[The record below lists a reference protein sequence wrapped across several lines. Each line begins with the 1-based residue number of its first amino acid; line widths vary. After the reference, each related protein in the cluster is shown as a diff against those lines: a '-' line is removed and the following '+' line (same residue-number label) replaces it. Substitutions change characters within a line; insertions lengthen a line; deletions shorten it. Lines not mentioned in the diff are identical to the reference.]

1 MKAKKILP
9 KVILGLYFIAVGILC
24 FCRFDGGIDL
34 PSTFWG
40 IPQDKLAHFLMFLPY
55 PILAT
60 LALHLPAGKPR
71 SMILFLLW
79 VVIAGGVIAGATELI
94 QGTTGYREADIAD
107 FRADCLGIFTG
118 AVLTLIYGAVS
129 RKW

>member
-1 MKAKKILP
+1 MDWKKIVSRVL
-9 KVILGLYFIAVGILC
+9 LALYFLAIGVLC
-24 FCRFDGGIDL
+24 FSHFDSGMDL
-34 PSTFWG
+34 PATFWG

-71 SMILFLLW
+71 SLILFLLW